1 MKKLIYPTL
10 TILLLSCSN
19 TPAAKWDAATASKT
33 CYDAATKGKY
43 DLTDPQIKTIK
54 GICDCVGEKMV
65 TTFKTE
71 KEANEKMLDAA
82 AIANECKE
90 EYSKKEIQNFGK

>member
-1 MKKLIYPTL
+1 MKKIIIPAI
-10 TILLLSCSN
+10 TILLASCSN

-33 CYDAATKGKY
+33 CFDAATKGKY
-43 DLTDPQIKTIK
+43 DLDGPQLKRIQ
-54 GICDCVGEKMV
+54 GICDCVGQKMV
-65 TTFKTE
+65 ATFKTE

-90 EYSKKEIQNFGK
+90 EWHKMEIQNSGK

>member
-33 CYDAATKGKY
+33 CFDAATKGKY
-43 DLTDPQIKTIK
+43 DLTDAQIKRLK

-71 KEANEKMLDAA
+71 KEANEKMLDATV
-82 AIANECKE
+82 IANECKE

>member
-33 CYDAATKGKY
+33 CFDAATKGKY
-43 DLTDPQIKTIK
+43 DLTDAQIKRLK

-65 TTFKTE
+65 TQFKTE
-71 KEANEKMLDAA
+71 KEANEKMLDAT
-82 AIANECKE
+82 ANAKECQQQWDNNTL
-90 EYSKKEIQNFGK
+90 SK